1 MAYYM
6 PRDSRS
12 MPICAPEKSPCVIA
26 AVTTVEE
33 SAYDSSHASSCGC
46 LVRFFKN
53 MLIALYAI
61 QKHENSNNI

>member
-46 LVRFFKN
+46 LVRNIFLN
-53 MLIALYAI
+53 MLLIALCAI
-61 QKHENSNNI
+61 QSRKI